1 MLSSARPARGRILR
15 ALRYPAF
22 RRLYAALLLSQL
34 GFWVSHVSLQ
44 IVTERLS
51 GSDPRAM
58 GWLFMLPHLPQLLL
72 SPLTGVVADRVSRRA
87 ILMSGYAALAS
98 LIGLLAVLVGRD
110 LVSLEWIYA
119 IALGIGFANCWIGPA
134 NQAAVGDTV
143 APADLNS
150 AIALGAMA
158 MNLTRVVGPL
168 VAALVLAVSGPAV
181 SFTVFASV
189 LVVVIALL
197 SRVRLRQIRRDT
209 SDESV
214 LGRLRTGFDHA
225 RERHP
230 ALPVLVTVSVMS
242 VFGVSHVA
250 LNAVFA
256 SSTLGNPIYLPW
268 LGAASGAGAIGGA
281 LAIGL
286 QRGPLTLASCGGHMA
301 GFGAALIGF
310 SLCRSLGAALL
321 AQAVVGFFYFSSM
334 TLMQTLVMQSID
346 DAKRGRVMAL
356 FNVSWGG
363 LITLGAPLLGALAS
377 RVGTPHALGLG
388 GSICLA
394 YGLYRALGGGS
405 RVARPDRY
413 TAAPADGGV
422 EPSEGPDL
430 R

>member
-1 MLSSARPARGRILR
+1 MLSSARPAGARIFR

-22 RRLYAALLLSQL
+22 RRLYSALLLSQL

-44 IVTERLS
+44 LVTERLS

-58 GWLFMLPHLPQLLL
+58 GLLFMLPHLPQLLL
-72 SPLTGVVADRVSRRA
+72 SPLTGVAADRVSRRA
-87 ILMSGYAALAS
+87 ILMSGYAALAG
-98 LIGLLAVLVGRD
+98 LIGLLAVLVWRD
-110 LVSLEWIYA
+110 LARLEWIYA
-119 IALGIGFANCWIGPA
+119 ISLGIGFANCWLGPA

-143 APADLNS
+143 PARDLHS
-150 AIALGAMA
+150 AIALGSMA

-168 VAALVLAVSGPAV
+168 VAAIVLSLSGPAV
-181 SFTVFASV
+181 SFTVFASA
-189 LVVVIALL
+189 LLVVIALL
-197 SRVRLRQIRRDT
+197 SRVELHQVRRDP

-214 LGRLRTGFDHA
+214 LGRLRTGFEHA

-230 ALPVLVTVSVMS
+230 ALPVLATVAVMS

-256 SSTLGNPIYLPW
+256 SKTLGDPGYLPW

-281 LAIGL
+281 LAIGV
-286 QRGPLTLASCGGHMA
+286 QRSPLTLASCGRHMA

-310 SLCRSLGAALL
+310 SLCRELGTALL
-321 AQAVVGFFYFSSM
+321 AQLVVGYFYFSAM

-363 LITLGAPLLGALAS
+363 LITIGAPLLGLIAG
-377 RVGTPHALGLG
+377 RVGTPAAFLMG
-388 GSICLA
+388 GAICLG

-405 RVARPDRY
+405 RSPQAAGY
-413 TAAPADGGV
+413 TAAPPEA
-422 EPSEGPDL
+422 
-430 R
+430 